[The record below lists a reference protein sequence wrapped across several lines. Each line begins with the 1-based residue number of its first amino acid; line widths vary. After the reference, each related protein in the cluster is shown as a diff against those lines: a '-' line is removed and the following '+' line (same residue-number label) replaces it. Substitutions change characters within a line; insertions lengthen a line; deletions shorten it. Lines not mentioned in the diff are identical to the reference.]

1 MSLEESFAGSQPMG
15 LSVGGVFSRAAVWG
29 ALHKDASYRN
39 VREREAWPTSE
50 CRQANGVARQMN
62 GVPGRWRRNRERK
75 SMGTPRE
82 EPTDY

>member
-15 LSVGGVFSRAAVWG
+15 LSFGGVSSRAAVWG

-39 VREREAWPTSE
+39 VRERERHGPRVSA
-50 CRQANGVARQMN
+50 GVARQMN